1 MESIKYYKWKKKELS
16 VLKKSCSDILKI
28 KEIQLYQPYYSLYFY
43 IHNTKDSHKLI
54 DIDRRYFIK
63 EVLNIELDKYHT
75 SNINVSCKIFDKKNS
90 SLKEL
95 ELFCKC
101 IHFLIHYIS

>member
-43 IHNTKDSHKLI
+43 IKH
-54 DIDRRYFIK
+54 
-63 EVLNIELDKYHT
+63 
-75 SNINVSCKIFDKKNS
+75 
-90 SLKEL
+90 
-95 ELFCKC
+95 
-101 IHFLIHYIS
+101 